1 MSVNSQV
8 YRPFGKLPA
17 APIISS
23 KLQRNICNW
32 IKKCNYLTSFNEQF
46 KIDGNTKFIATFVI

>member
-8 YRPFGKLPA
+8 YKPFGKLSA
-17 APIISS
+17 APMIS
-23 KLQRNICNW
+23 KFERNMFNW

-46 KIDGNTKFIATFVI
+46 KIDGNTKFIGTFVI